1 MTNFRGLATHFND
14 GVQTGDDTGV
24 AATRTIGDVNVTQR
38 VTVVASN
45 SAGAPAT
52 MLLPA
57 GSDVIQ
63 YLVDVEVP
71 FSPGALATA
80 AEFSI
85 SHGASLVTNVVVSAS
100 GRYDAID
107 DGTKTNTALLRNV
120 TSTVEA
126 FVSTQ
131 SLASALTLGQAMLT
145 VIYVQN

>member
-1 MTNFRGLATHFND
+1 MTDFRTNATHLND
-14 GVQTGDDTGV
+14 GVQTGNDTGV
-24 AATRTIGDVNVTQR
+24 KATRTIGDVGVMQR
-38 VTVVASN
+38 TTVAANN

-52 MLLPA
+52 MLLPS
-57 GSDVIQ
+57 GSDVVM

-80 AEFSI
+80 ADFSI

-100 GRYDAID
+100 GRYDALSE
-107 DGTKTNTALLRNV
+107 GTKTDSSLLRNV

-131 SLASALTLGQAMLT
+131 SLASAITLGQAMLT